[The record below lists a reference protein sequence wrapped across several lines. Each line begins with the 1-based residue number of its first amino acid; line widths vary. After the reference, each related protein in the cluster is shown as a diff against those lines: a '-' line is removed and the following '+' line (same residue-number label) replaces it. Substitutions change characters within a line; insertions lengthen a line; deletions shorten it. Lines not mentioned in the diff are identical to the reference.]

1 MRDGPRYEHACSC
14 ISHDGGQPRGRR
26 ITSPQVMGCN
36 AATCAGSLISRGLPN
51 GKLDTSTV
59 NPCCCYCTS
68 LPLNSS
74 LPLKRSLKMK
84 SARFE
89 KASEEIGVPRG
100 KKSERYRST
109 AHGQTDTDTI
119 YSGSELQSTHGRP
132 TRIITAVRFTW
143 HALKR
148 IPTKRSSRPQ
158 DFWA

>member
-1 MRDGPRYEHACSC
+1 MLFDEHLWYGKHRAPRSEALSTRDGPRYEHACSC

-51 GKLDTSTV
+51 GKLDITV
-59 NPCCCYCTS
+59 EGGRYLNPCCCYCTS

-109 AHGQTDTDTI
+109 PH
-119 YSGSELQSTHGRP
+119 YRSGD
-132 TRIITAVRFTW
+132 
-143 HALKR
+143 
-148 IPTKRSSRPQ
+148 RSK
-158 DFWA
+158 